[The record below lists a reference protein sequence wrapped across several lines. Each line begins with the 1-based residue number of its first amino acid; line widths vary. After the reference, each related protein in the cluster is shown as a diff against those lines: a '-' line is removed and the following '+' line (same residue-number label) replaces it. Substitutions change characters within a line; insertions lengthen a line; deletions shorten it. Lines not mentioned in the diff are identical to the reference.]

1 MKPVLRQM
9 TATPNLSFTVRKDEG
24 GSMINNWHY
33 HAEIE
38 LLFIKRSAGTWL
50 IGDHIGYF
58 QSGDVVMTGPNL
70 PHCFRHEAEQMERGE
85 TICVKFLPDEV
96 LGDHFL
102 NLPETKDIRNL
113 LSRSSTG
120 LRLEGKVREL
130 AGKMILQMLEDT
142 PGKRLVQLLWLLQE
156 IADSRECVPLSST
169 GFIQSR
175 GPSPD
180 EERIKTI
187 FEFTMKHYHER
198 ISLDTVA
205 ALLHMTRPSFC
216 RFFKNRTRKT
226 YVQFLMEMRVG
237 YACRLLVEDEKT
249 VAEIGYECGYN
260 NISHFNHQ
268 FKSITRKKP
277 LEYKRDY
284 LQQHSSRIF

>member
-1 MKPVLRQM
+1 M
-9 TATPNLSFTVRKDEG
+9 TATPNLSFTVRKDVG
-24 GSMINNWHY
+24 ASLINNWHY

-38 LLFIKRSAGTWL
+38 LLFIRRSAGTWL
-50 IGDHIGYF
+50 IGDHIGHF
-58 QSGDVVMTGPNL
+58 KTGDVVMTGSNL
-70 PHCFRHEAEQMERGE
+70 PHCFRHEADYMETGE
-85 TICVKFLPDEV
+85 TICVKFLPAM
-96 LGDHFL
+96 LGEYFMG
-102 NLPETKDIRNL
+102 LPESKDIRTL
-113 LSRSSTG
+113 FARSANG
-120 LRLEGKVREL
+120 LRLDGEIRQQ
-130 AGKMILQMLEDT
+130 AGRLIEQMLDDT
-142 PGKRLVQLLWLLQE
+142 PGRRMVNLLVLLQE

-169 GFIQSR
+169 GFMQNTAA
-175 GPSPD
+175 GTD

-187 FEFTMKHYHER
+187 FEYTLKHYHEK

-226 YVQFLMEMRVG
+226 YVQFLMEVRIG
-237 YACRLLVEDEKT
+237 HACKLLVEDEKT

-268 FKSITRKKP
+268 FKFITQKKP

-284 LQQHSSRIF
+284 LHRHA

>member
-1 MKPVLRQM
+1 
-9 TATPNLSFTVRKDEG
+9 
-24 GSMINNWHY
+24 MINNWHY

-38 LLFIKRSAGTWL
+38 LLFIRRSAGTWL
-50 IGDHIGYF
+50 IGDHIGHF
-58 QSGDVVMTGPNL
+58 KTGDVVMTGSNL
-70 PHCFRHEAEQMERGE
+70 PHCFRHEPDHMENGE
-85 TICVKFLPDEV
+85 TICVKFLPGM
-96 LGDHFL
+96 LGEYFMG
-102 NLPETKDIRNL
+102 LPESKDIRTL
-113 LSRSSTG
+113 FARSANG
-120 LRLEGKVREL
+120 LRLDGEIRQR
-130 AGKMILQMLEDT
+130 AGRLIEQMLEDT
-142 PGKRLVQLLWLLQE
+142 PGRRMVNLLALLQE

-169 GFIQSR
+169 GFMHNTAA
-175 GPSPD
+175 GTD

-187 FEFTMKHYHER
+187 FEYTMRHYHEK

-226 YVQFLMEMRVG
+226 YVQFLMEVRIG
-237 YACRLLVEDEKT
+237 HACKLLVEDEKT

-268 FKSITRKKP
+268 FKFITQKKP

-284 LQQHSSRIF
+284 LYKNL